1 MRNWI
6 FIPIFT
12 AFSAIALAATP
23 FDLNES
29 HQWAIQNVL
38 DAESYAI
45 LEGGKA
51 NIIDTPDI
59 TRLEDL
65 YKRFYEN
72 EIAVLQGYKDKP
84 RLISFPV
91 GRVAVENGVPVVYGA
106 WSSPTVKYVFDS
118 NSIDALS
125 KTGRGSI
132 FPAVCSLRS
141 INRGALEFTKCRA
154 GQEYIDNHIA
164 VRRSEIMDFL
174 AGKTARRAE
183 TSKQAVTLLSLI
195 FSMPSTSRCLKKP
208 APELYCFSRLE
219 FKGNS
224 LIDSNIREAV
234 MSELRSRGFQ
244 L

>member
-6 FIPIFT
+6 FIPIFS
-12 AFSAIALAATP
+12 AVSAITVAATP
-23 FDLNES
+23 FDLNEP
-29 HQWAIQNVL
+29 QRWAIQNVL
-38 DAESYAI
+38 DGESYAI
-45 LEGGKA
+45 LVEGKA

-59 TRLEDL
+59 TRLENL

-106 WSSPTVKYVFDS
+106 WSSPTVRYVFDA

-125 KTGRGSI
+125 KIGKGSI
-132 FPAVCSLRS
+132 FPAVCALHS
-141 INRGALEFTKCRA
+141 INRGALEFRKCRA
-154 GQEYIDNHIA
+154 GQEDIDNHIA

-174 AGKTARRAE
+174 AGKPARRAE
-183 TSKQAVTLLSLI
+183 TPKQAVTLLSLI
-195 FSMPSTSRCLKKP
+195 FSMPSTSRCLKQP

-219 FKGNS
+219 FQGNS
-224 LIDSNIREAV
+224 LINSDVREAV
-234 MSELRSRGFQ
+234 TSKLRSHGFQ